1 MSTSLILPILKCL
14 YSCIEK
20 PPAFICHNLTYD
32 IKSCLR
38 YAAEGL
44 VFGNSVYW
52 IRFDEEHANK
62 VNPFLFSIIF
72 LSSEK
77 FRLCSILYF
86 RASSSFLSSRNLA
99 LPIHLALHINSILR
113 YLLFYHF
120 NFSFLI
126 ANSFSCILSYEF
138 NYFYVSPLSSVLH
151 SQ

>member
-1 MSTSLILPILKCL
+1 MSTSLILPILECF

-72 LSSEK
+72 LSSENLGYAVSYISEHHPL
-77 FRLCSILYF
+77 F
-86 RASSSFLSSRNLA
+86 FL
-99 LPIHLALHINSILR
+99 PEI
-113 YLLFYHF
+113 
-120 NFSFLI
+120 
-126 ANSFSCILSYEF
+126 
-138 NYFYVSPLSSVLH
+138 
-151 SQ
+151 